1 MHMYR
6 GREGGWERLG
16 IERGRGKGKGWKG
29 GEERG
34 REREGREREKKGG
47 GEGKIVCTLC
57 NC

>member
-1 MHMYR
+1 M
-6 GREGGWERLG
+6 G
-16 IERGRGKGKGWKG
+16 IERGRGKGKEWKG

-34 REREGREREKKGG
+34 REREGREREKEGG